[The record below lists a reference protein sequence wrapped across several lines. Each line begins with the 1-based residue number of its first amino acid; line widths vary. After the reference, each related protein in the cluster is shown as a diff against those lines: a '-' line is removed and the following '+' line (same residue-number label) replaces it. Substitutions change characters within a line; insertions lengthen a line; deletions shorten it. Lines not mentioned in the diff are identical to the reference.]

1 VGDKVVVLSASRSTA
16 LFWALPSDSSSIV
29 SNHHAC
35 VGQEGVVLS
44 DSVESGSVFP
54 PYKVGFPDGKHWWF
68 SKEELQL
75 KQTSPQADPQLAGS
89 GGAGASEHRRPIGAT
104 LLECISSSSQAG
116 AANAADASGGGDEV
130 GSSGHGGDQP
140 APAPAAP
147 AATRF
152 GTNNPLDQPF
162 ATAQDAAPSDVRVMM
177 SQLYFG
183 KFDAGAAMVTFDPN
197 QIRLDIGLDNGLV
210 YLNVSKLSEFE
221 VDKELGTL
229 CMWGFWGDD
238 CRSLT
243 GKLKDAYQPLPASR
257 YVPESS
263 IFMQYDK
270 GQFPR
275 SGWPSEILKLNSKF
289 GDVIKFTTGHKGRE
303 NRMWYTSAPGTAPP
317 ASAGSSGSSGSSGT
331 APSASA
337 SNVSRAS
344 HTELVRAVN
353 LRKAAGL
360 MQKQIA
366 AAVGMSDG
374 MLSCWMHG
382 KLPPSTEGI
391 VDAKV
396 AGFLAVAA
404 GAAAAAGAVAA
415 AASAAS
421 AASAAQELK
430 NLKRPA
436 PALPAAPRKKAKATP
451 KPEDVVIDLDSD

>member
-1 VGDKVVVLSASRSTA
+1 
-16 LFWALPSDSSSIV
+16 
-29 SNHHAC
+29 
-35 VGQEGVVLS
+35 
-44 DSVESGSVFP
+44 
-54 PYKVGFPDGKHWWF
+54 
-68 SKEELQL
+68 
-75 KQTSPQADPQLAGS
+75 
-89 GGAGASEHRRPIGAT
+89 
-104 LLECISSSSQAG
+104 
-116 AANAADASGGGDEV
+116 
-130 GSSGHGGDQP
+130 
-140 APAPAAP
+140 
-147 AATRF
+147 
-152 GTNNPLDQPF
+152 
-162 ATAQDAAPSDVRVMM
+162 M

-183 KFDAGAAMVTFDPN
+183 KFDAGAAMVTFDRN

-275 SGWPSEILKLNSKF
+275 AGWPSEILKLNSKF
-289 GDVIKFTTGHKGRE
+289 GDVIKFTSGHKGRE

-360 MQKQIA
+360 MQKQLA
-366 AAVGMSDG
+366 AAVGTSDA

-415 AASAAS
+415 AASAA
-421 AASAAQELK
+421 QELK